1 MLHLVCQGMNKNKI
15 LYIRMIYEKEFR
27 ILSLSFHSSRHT
39 PNTTDRYFPVQ
50 TFGITFFSNNLRDIR
65 YI

>member
-1 MLHLVCQGMNKNKI
+1 
-15 LYIRMIYEKEFR
+15 MIYEKEFR

-50 TFGITFFSNNLRDIR
+50 TFGITFFFNNQR
-65 YI
+65 YQIYLTHLFNGTK